1 LIAFR
6 LFENYMGLSYEKF
19 VNKNSSL
26 MIKKGEKIGIIGESG
41 SGKST
46 VIDLIIGLYRPKS
59 GIILI
64 YEKELNEKNIKSW
77 REKNRLYSSND
88 LFKRW

>member
-1 LIAFR
+1 
-6 LFENYMGLSYEKF
+6 MGLSYEKF